1 MLEETIGFVGGG
13 QMATALAAGFLSAEL
28 TEASRLV
35 VFDPSEEAKG
45 RFAEKIPGTNF
56 AKDVCELTKK
66 CSIIFLATKP
76 QYIFTVANEIREANV
91 ATAPLVV
98 SIAAGISLHALEEQL
113 GMGRVIRVMPNTPA
127 LVGQGAAAFALG
139 SEAVPADAAIVK
151 QLLEA
156 VGVALELPESQ
167 LDAVTGLSGSGPAF
181 VYLMIEAMSDAGV
194 RMGLP
199 RDVAAKLSTQTVLGA
214 ASMVQ
219 ATGLHPAV
227 LKDQV
232 TSPGGTTIAGL
243 QKLEDHGVRSAL
255 IAAVEAAT
263 ERAREL
269 GGK

>member
-13 QMATALAAGFLSAEL
+13 QMATALALGFQSAKL

-35 VFDPSEEAKG
+35 VFDPSNEARE
-45 RFAEKIPGTNF
+45 RFADNLPGTNF
-56 AKDVCELTKK
+56 AEEVAELAKK
-66 CSIIFLATKP
+66 CSVVFLATKP
-76 QYIFTVANEIREANV
+76 QYVATVAAEIREAKV
-91 ATAPLVV
+91 DPAPLVI
-98 SIAAGISLHALEEQL
+98 SIAAGVSLSTLEEHL
-113 GMGRVIRVMPNTPA
+113 GFGRVIRVMPNTPA
-127 LVGQGAAAFALG
+127 LVGQGASGFALG
-139 SEAVPADAAIVK
+139 SEAKASDASTVK

-156 VGVALELPESQ
+156 VGVAMEMPETQ

-181 VYLMIEAMSDAGV
+181 VYLMIEALSDGGV

-199 RDVAAKLSTQTVLGA
+199 RDVAAKLSVQTVLGA
-214 ASMVQ
+214 ATMVQ
-219 ATGLHPAV
+219 TTGSHPAV

-243 QKLEDHGVRSAL
+243 QELEDHGVRSAL

-269 GGK
+269 GAK